1 MDATVFGFSEASSPT
16 ATTGFSGSAG
26 AAAPEDI
33 DEGRGG
39 GAVSRNLAVRS
50 PASPPAHDPPPQ
62 AGSSAG
68 LATIGDRRCS
78 AWQSQATPLCEGHR
92 SRDGTARPRSP
103 TWPTELPA
111 TIGAS
116 RLLRAARGVHTPPWR
131 VQPRSGTPTPCYS
144 HGNTPSYSQYGVPHG
159 PGTLF
164 DKARPPGPDRR
175 EHPLYAVL
183 CSRHVGEI
191 PPRQNTPTSTNS
203 PLHAAERR
211 GLRST
216 PQGRGIQAAS
226 LGNDR

>member
-1 MDATVFGFSEASSPT
+1 MRPRPKILTKGVVAEPSHGTSQFVAPHHLPHMIRLHRRDRVRDWRQSEIDVAALGRAKQLLFARDTARATEP
-16 ATTGFSGSAG
+16 
-26 AAAPEDI
+26 
-33 DEGRGG
+33 
-39 GAVSRNLAVRS
+39 
-50 PASPPAHDPPPQ
+50 
-62 AGSSAG
+62 
-68 LATIGDRRCS
+68 
-78 AWQSQATPLCEGHR
+78 
-92 SRDGTARPRSP
+92 ARPRSP

-144 HGNTPSYSQYGVPHG
+144 HGNTPSHSQYGVPHG